1 MTSLRGRVA
10 IVVVGVVVVGALLGT
25 PIVDRSAHLGAA
37 ATPDPIQLPGTLRF
51 DQPRYDLP
59 GCAKVTLFFSG
70 PGRPSLEV
78 FAQGTSDHEHFDL
91 VAGVDPATWVTPD
104 CIRLSPAAVKPGDG
118 RLEAEDGD
126 DVFVFARTS
135 DTDVVAIGAFMTMGE
150 GPAKPRPDVPIDP
163 APLPPALASG
173 PLGPN
178 ARLVGPDG
186 TAAYFAEQVVAVSE
200 VVPGDLQHFLTA
212 YGGRDLGSM
221 TLSNATGGPGRVYH
235 TVSVDPK
242 TLSDSGFAGM
252 LARNGVN
259 QGTLTF
265 SSRDARRL
273 MTMIT
278 AEQIAGMAVWPEL
291 LYLGQDAPVSDEGGA
306 DNFAR
311 PWFNPLEKNGRQA
324 LRAGEA
330 MALLD
335 VTKAQNGPQT
345 PLAVVDG
352 GFGGPNDFGGG
363 FTPPDYGAPSNDYN
377 NIKQCRMDN
386 LGNAFCGPGVAQGS
400 NPNACQ
406 GGSGCPWHGLQ
417 MAGIA
422 GGRFN
427 NGSGL
432 SAGVGGQVSEL
443 RFYKLDF
450 VYTLALAGAIG
461 TAAKQGA
468 KVISISSGA
477 PCVLGIDLCDGGVR
491 AGLIALCASLPLL
504 LFLGGIGAVAAAA
517 ACAAMV
523 VAATYDAIA
532 NAVKTAIAL
541 DAVVDAAS
549 GNSPTDPF
557 TVKWFPC
564 VLPGVVCVGGLM
576 EGAGPAPVR
585 DNTLAFGSRI
595 DIWAPGNKV
604 VAMPDPSSPGATQLI
619 GGTSPA
625 TAFLSGVAAIARALD
640 PALTAAQTRLLLNS
654 TACRTGNTAR
664 IVGPACVASSDSN
677 VDGAGYVDVLE
688 VVRSARAMAG
698 RPSLGNCTGGFDERT
713 APTGDAP
720 ATPVSLGAIP
730 AAQSGVLVELHGIDS
745 SNTRLD
751 QVANGGVDT
760 RYYGFTFANL
770 LPNIKAINV
779 RASLTVPDPTLG
791 TMSMAFYQVSGGIG
805 PLTLQ
810 AVPLS
815 LNQDSSSGTAMIQAA
830 LILTKKYV
838 LQVIASSPIADN
850 SNCWTDLVLEARESD
865 PGPPPHEPWLEA
877 GNALIVSPSEPGFSG
892 TGTAPTVILPV
903 TLTAPVNHTV
913 KVNTTFTDLTAV
925 GGIDYDS
932 AAVTVTMLAGQ
943 TSAEV
948 PVGIIGHPG
957 GGSRAFQYQVNSP
970 DVAVGKPSGY
980 VVIFQA
986 ASTAVVQI
994 GDVEIYEGDAST
1006 NLAHITFTLDRAL
1019 PDPVDVT
1026 FHTADGTA
1034 TSPIDYS
1041 PVSGTVT
1048 IPKNTLFFDLF
1059 VSITTDTFPE
1069 YDSFFTVVLDQVS
1082 SASSIALGARSTGTV
1097 TILDDDP
1104 RP

>member
-913 KVNTTFTDLTAV
+913 KVNTTFTDLSAV

-932 AAVTVTMLAGQ
+932 AAVTVTMVAGQ

-957 GGSRAFQYQVNSP
+957 GGSRAFQYQVNSA
-970 DVAVGKPSGY
+970 DVAIGKPSGY

-1034 TSPIDYS
+1034 TTPIDYA

-1069 YDSFFTVVLDQVS
+1069 YDSFFMVVLDKVS
-1082 SASSIALGARSTGTV
+1082 SASPVALGTRSIGSIW
-1097 TILDDDP
+1097 ILDDDP